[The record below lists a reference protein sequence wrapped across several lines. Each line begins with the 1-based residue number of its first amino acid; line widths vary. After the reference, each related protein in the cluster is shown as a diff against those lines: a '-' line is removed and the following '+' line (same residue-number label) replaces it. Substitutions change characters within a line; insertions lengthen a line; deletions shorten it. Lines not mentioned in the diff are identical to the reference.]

1 MVELDS
7 DSKLIENS
15 RLEENSKNVKGVYS
29 SQFFYGINLG
39 NQKAYFAL
47 SPSYAEDLFLALV
60 LPLCFPTWLPATPT
74 YS

>member
-29 SQFFYGINLG
+29 SQFFYGLNLG
-39 NQKAYFAL
+39 NRKA
-47 SPSYAEDLFLALV
+47 
-60 LPLCFPTWLPATPT
+60 
-74 YS
+74 